1 MDDLGRNPAVTDT
14 VILGNVPP
22 STASYRGCWLER
34 EEQKRRVNAKCNQIL
49 KVRSC
54 RAVQM

>member
-34 EEQKRRVNAKCNQIL
+34 EEQKRRVKEGAIL
-49 KVRSC
+49 QGCTNV
-54 RAVQM
+54 VV